1 LAADESGGP
10 STDAAAELVVDVSL
24 PLGTFCCHNR
34 SVTEAWGT
42 DRTNARVRDRVAAWR
57 GANRWL
63 ENQELRARE
72 DPRAF
77 VSMFVPYV
85 LRQRRH
91 IRRFLFSRFGV
102 KVNYHRRIG
111 GSDGRGNLPGLFG
124 EQYVAVPE
132 RFPLRFWC
140 CPEDYSLFHWYAAWG
155 DLLYWFDG
163 AWMVVV
169 LARMDAARRGI
180 DPDVAVVEEVF
191 NYHRVGPSLI
201 TRPTRQTE
209 IDPLVREEHA
219 ENLAGW
225 VGSRIG
231 VGTNKRLGAVLGE
244 DLEPGGSIFERL
256 VGQLLPTTVIAFDDL
271 RSERPPEPEDEDEPL
286 LDLGRL
292 KSSLVSRVEK
302 LLEELGGQGAKLA
315 RRGKLS
321 GERLESTIPDDEDG
335 LEEFELR
342 ETLRQ
347 ELETLKSLV
356 ERAAFSEREAR
367 VFGLDMETDHD
378 TAAISRELR
387 LEPETVRTY
396 RKRYRDKLRRA
407 AGL

>member
-169 LARMDAARRGI
+169 LARIDAARRGI
-180 DPDVAVVEEVF
+180 DPDVAVVEA
-191 NYHRVGPSLI
+191 HRSPYPASCI
-201 TRPTRQTE
+201 AP
-209 IDPLVREEHA
+209 
-219 ENLAGW
+219 
-225 VGSRIG
+225 
-231 VGTNKRLGAVLGE
+231 VLCGMH
-244 DLEPGGSIFERL
+244 
-256 VGQLLPTTVIAFDDL
+256 
-271 RSERPPEPEDEDEPL
+271 PPP
-286 LDLGRL
+286 
-292 KSSLVSRVEK
+292 V
-302 LLEELGGQGAKLA
+302 
-315 RRGKLS
+315 
-321 GERLESTIPDDEDG
+321 
-335 LEEFELR
+335 
-342 ETLRQ
+342 
-347 ELETLKSLV
+347 
-356 ERAAFSEREAR
+356 
-367 VFGLDMETDHD
+367 
-378 TAAISRELR
+378 
-387 LEPETVRTY
+387 
-396 RKRYRDKLRRA
+396 
-407 AGL
+407 